1 MPANPVLEP
10 IAPTEQ
16 EVPAIQRLAVQ
27 FSSPKHPAK
36 DKGFRIVAPEGAE
49 LELPETLLRLFAV
62 VVSHLA
68 RGEAVTVV
76 PYQKM
81 LSTQEAADIL
91 GVSRPYLV
99 QQLLD
104 AKKLEYS
111 WVGNRR
117 RIRFE
122 DLIRFKKDWDRDRLA
137 AAEELMQLSQDYGL
151 YE

>member
-1 MPANPVLEP
+1 MPANPALEP

-16 EVPAIQRLAVQ
+16 EVPDIQRIAVQ
-27 FSSPKHPAK
+27 FSRPKRVEK
-36 DKGFRIVAPEGAE
+36 GRGFRIVGPEGGE
-49 LELPETLLRLFAV
+49 VKLPETLVKLFAFI
-62 VVSHLA
+62 VSHLA
-68 RGEAVTVV
+68 RGEALTVV

-81 LSTQEAADIL
+81 LSTQEAAGIL
-91 GVSRPYLV
+91 GVSRPFLV

-104 AKKLEYS
+104 AGKLNFS

-122 DLIRFKKDWDRDRLA
+122 DLIRFKKDWDQNRLA
-137 AAEELMQLSQDYGL
+137 TADELVELSQDMGL

>member
-1 MPANPVLEP
+1 MPANPALEP

-16 EVPAIQRLAVQ
+16 EVPEIQRIAVQ
-27 FSSPKHPAK
+27 FSRPKRSER
-36 DKGFRIVAPEGAE
+36 DKGFRIVGPEGAE
-49 LELPETLLRLFAV
+49 VELPETLMKLFTV
-62 VVSHLA
+62 IVSHLA
-68 RGEAVTVV
+68 RGEALTVV

-99 QQLLD
+99 QHLLD
-104 AKKLEYS
+104 TKKLEFS

-122 DLIRFKKDWDRDRLA
+122 DLIRFKRDWDRDRLA
-137 AAEELMQLSQDYGL
+137 ALDELVEVSQDLGL